1 MSPPDQREVLL
12 LCDYHHKVA
21 STVRDHIESFDR
33 YSSYRYHRLSKLGDI
48 PGSINL
54 SRFDA
59 VFVHYSLVAC
69 MDQYLSP
76 VSRERIAQFRGLK
89 CIYIQDEYRFVE
101 QSIEAMRKLG
111 VDVLFTCVPEEEIEK
126 VYPEAKLPNVRKINV
141 LTGYVPEALVS
152 KEPDFGKLASRP
164 IDVGYRGRS
173 VPAWLGELGQEKW
186 RIGVRFRD
194 ESVGYGL
201 KCDISFREEDRL
213 YGSAWTKFLASCKAT
228 LGTESGSSV
237 FDLTGEVQK
246 AVDADLMRE
255 PTLDFY
261 TLQQR
266 HFQHLE
272 GRIKLAQISPRCF
285 ECAALGT
292 VMILYEGAYSGRLVP
307 GRHYIPLRKDHSNMA
322 EVVETLRDA
331 ERMSTLAENAFR
343 EVALAPQNSY
353 RHFVKFTDRVMDD
366 AFQPA
371 MGRLGQPYRKGEVE
385 RIEAT
390 NFTTLRRRLHRSLNF
405 FLYKAVFIVIMG
417 WLAPEARTIA
427 QAHLRNIY
435 RTVTGRRFT

>member
-1 MSPPDQREVLL
+1 MNQPNEREVLL

-21 STVRDHIESFDR
+21 ATVRDHIESFDKF
-33 YSSYRYHRLSKLGDI
+33 SLYRFHRLSMLGDI
-48 PGSINL
+48 PASIDL
-54 SRFDA
+54 ARFD
-59 VFVHYSLVAC
+59 VVIVHYSLVAC
-69 MDQYLSP
+69 MDLYLSP
-76 VSRERIAQFRGLK
+76 ASRERIAQFRGLK

-101 QSIEAMRKLG
+101 QSIEAMRNLG
-111 VDVLFTCVPEEEIEK
+111 INVLFTCVPEEEIEK
-126 VYPEAKLPNVRKINV
+126 VYPEAKLPGVRKVNV
-141 LTGYVPEALVS
+141 LTGYVPDALIS
-152 KEPDFGKLASRP
+152 SEPDFSKLASRP

-194 ESVGYGL
+194 ESAGYGL

-213 YGSAWTKFLASCKAT
+213 YGNAWTEFLTSCKAT

-237 FDLTGEVQK
+237 FDLTGEIQK

-255 PTLDFY
+255 PTLDFH

-292 VMILYEGAYSGRLVP
+292 VMILYEGEYSGRLVP
-307 GRHYIPLRKDHSNMA
+307 WRHYIPLRKDHGNMA
-322 EVVETLRDA
+322 EVVAFLHDA
-331 ERMSTLAENAFR
+331 EKMSALAQNAYR

-353 RHFVKFTDRVMDD
+353 RNFVEFTDRVVDD

-371 MGRLGQPYRKGEVE
+371 MARSEQSYRAGEVE
-385 RIEAT
+385 RIAAT
-390 NFTTLRRRLHRSLNF
+390 NLTTLRRRLHRTINLF
-405 FLYKAVFIVIMG
+405 IYKAIFKVALG
-417 WLAPEARTIA
+417 WLAPEARTVA
-427 QAHLRNIY
+427 QSHLRKIY
-435 RTVTGRRFT
+435 RTVTGRLA